1 MKNKLKLFL
10 TTACILLLAAC
21 GQNVPEN
28 KTNYI
33 GNWTSQSP
41 LMELQITAE
50 GQVRYTRQEENTTKS
65 LDLPLQEFEGDNFKA
80 GIGPASTQFIVNKPP
95 FQENEQWKMVVDGVT
110 LTKTN

>member
-10 TTACILLLAAC
+10 ASTCILILTAC
-21 GQNVPEN
+21 GQSVPAD
-28 KTNYI
+28 KTNYV
-33 GNWTSQSP
+33 GEWSSQTP

-50 GQVRYTRQEENTTKS
+50 GQVRYSRLEENTTKS
-65 LDLPLQEFEGDNFKA
+65 LDLPLQEFDGNNFKA